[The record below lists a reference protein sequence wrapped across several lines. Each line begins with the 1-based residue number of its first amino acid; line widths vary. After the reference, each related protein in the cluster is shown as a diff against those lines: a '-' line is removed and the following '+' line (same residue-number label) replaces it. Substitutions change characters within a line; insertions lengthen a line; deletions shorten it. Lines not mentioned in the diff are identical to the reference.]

1 MQNNT
6 QTQANNTSTQK
17 EQNKSLEQRE
27 QELEQRLNKTTQKIM
42 GAITALKAQDTLSTK
57 ISISKNKVFLPTSP
71 LRKEQIMLEYNKFQ
85 K

>member
-42 GAITALKAQDTLSTK
+42 GAITALVSYA
-57 ISISKNKVFLPTSP
+57 ISYIFCFHIPYLVSCIYILH
-71 LRKEQIMLEYNKFQ
+71 Y
-85 K
+85 